1 MKNIKIGDEKMY
13 KLIATDLDGTLV
25 TDDKNLTDRTIE
37 NVKKA
42 LKKNVKIMISSARA
56 FYRLERYID
65 ELDLRKENQYT
76 ICFNGAII
84 VENITGKVLYSK
96 NLDKQEV
103 NELINLG
110 KELNISIML
119 YSKNA
124 HRAEK
129 IPEVIKKNKNSK
141 GMNLKIENFN
151 EIDFDKEDNYIYKIV
166 FMDKSEKITEV
177 RRNIPKEIGEKY
189 EVTSSV
195 PEYIEFVKKGIKKSE
210 AIKFIMDKCKIEQE
224 EVIAI
229 GDGENDVEMLR
240 FAGLGV
246 AMDNADNYVKEN
258 ADYITTSNNDDG
270 VGKVIEKFIL
280 NE

>member
-1 MKNIKIGDEKMY
+1 MY

-25 TDDKNLTDRTIE
+25 TDDKNLTDKTVE

-42 LKKNVKIMISSARA
+42 LKKNVKIMITSARA

-96 NLDKQEV
+96 NLDKEEV
-103 NELINLG
+103 SELIGLG
-110 KELNISIML
+110 KQLNVPIML

-124 HRAEK
+124 NLVEEM
-129 IPEVIKKNKNSK
+129 PEVIQKNKNSK
-141 GMNLKIENFN
+141 GMNIKIENFN
-151 EIDFDKEDNYIYKIV
+151 KIDFDEEENYIYKIV
-166 FMDKSEKITEV
+166 FMDKPERIIEIRKNLS
-177 RRNIPKEIGEKY
+177 KEIIDKY

-195 PEYIEFVKKGIKKSE
+195 PQYIEFVKNGIKKSK
-210 AIKFIMDKCKIEQE
+210 AIKFIMDKCKIKRE
-224 EVIAI
+224 EVMAI

-246 AMDNADNYVKEN
+246 AMENAGNYVKEN

-270 VGKVIEKFIL
+270 VGKVIEKFIFPKNIYQTL
-280 NE
+280 EK

>member
-1 MKNIKIGDEKMY
+1 MY

-65 ELDLRKENQYT
+65 ELDLRRENQYT
-76 ICFNGAII
+76 ICFNGAMI
-84 VENITGKVLYSK
+84 VENITGEVLYSK

-103 NELINLG
+103 NELISLG
-110 KELNISIML
+110 KQLNVPIML

-124 HRAEK
+124 HSAEE
-129 IPEVIKKNKNSK
+129 IPEVIQKNKNSK
-141 GMNLKIENFN
+141 GLNLKIENFN
-151 EIDFDKEDNYIYKIV
+151 KLDFDKEENYIYKIV
-166 FMDKSEKITEV
+166 FMDKPERIIEI
-177 RRNIPKEIGEKY
+177 RNNLSKEIINQY
-189 EVTSSV
+189 EVTSSI

-210 AIKFIMDKCKIEQE
+210 AIKFIMNKCKIEQE

-229 GDGENDVEMLR
+229 GDGENDIEMLR

-246 AMDNADNYVKEN
+246 AMGNADNYVKEN

-270 VGKVIEKFIL
+270 VGNVIEKFIL
-280 NE
+280 NDR

>member
-1 MKNIKIGDEKMY
+1 MY
-13 KLIATDLDGTLV
+13 KLIASDLDGTLV

-37 NVKKA
+37 DVKKA
-42 LKKNVKIMISSARA
+42 LKKNIKIMISSARA

-65 ELDLRKENQYT
+65 ELDLMREGQYT
-76 ICFNGAII
+76 ICFNGAMII
-84 VENITGKVLYSK
+84 ENITGKVLYSK
-96 NLDKQEV
+96 NLDKHEV
-103 NELINLG
+103 NGLISLG
-110 KELNISIML
+110 KQLNIPIML
-119 YSKNA
+119 YSKSA
-124 HRAEK
+124 HRAEA
-129 IPEVIKKNKNSK
+129 IPEVIQKNKNSK
-141 GMNLKIENFN
+141 GMNLEIKNFN
-151 EIDFDKEDNYIYKIV
+151 EIDFDKEENYIYKIV
-166 FMDKSEKITEV
+166 FMDKPEKIIEI
-177 RRNIPKEIGEKY
+177 RKKLPKEIIDKY

-210 AIKFIMDKCKIEQE
+210 AIKFIMDKCKIKQE

-270 VGKVIEKFIL
+270 VGKVIERFIL

>member
-1 MKNIKIGDEKMY
+1 
-13 KLIATDLDGTLV
+13 
-25 TDDKNLTDRTIE
+25 
-37 NVKKA
+37 
-42 LKKNVKIMISSARA
+42 
-56 FYRLERYID
+56 
-65 ELDLRKENQYT
+65 
-76 ICFNGAII
+76 
-84 VENITGKVLYSK
+84 
-96 NLDKQEV
+96 
-103 NELINLG
+103 
-110 KELNISIML
+110 
-119 YSKNA
+119 
-124 HRAEK
+124 
-129 IPEVIKKNKNSK
+129 
-141 GMNLKIENFN
+141 MNLKIENFT
-151 EIDFDKEDNYIYKIV
+151 EIDFDKEDTYIYKIV

>member
-1 MKNIKIGDEKMY
+1 MY

-56 FYRLERYID
+56 FYRIERYLN
-65 ELDLRKENQYT
+65 ELDLRRENQYT
-76 ICFNGAII
+76 ICFNGAMI

-96 NLDKQEV
+96 NLDKHEV
-103 NELINLG
+103 NELISLG
-110 KELNISIML
+110 KQLNVPIML
-119 YSKNA
+119 YSKSA
-124 HRAEK
+124 HRAEA
-129 IPEVIKKNKNSK
+129 IPEVIQKNKNSK

-151 EIDFDKEDNYIYKIV
+151 KIDFDKGENYIYKIV
-166 FMDKSEKITEV
+166 FMDKPEKIIGV
-177 RRNIPKEIGEKY
+177 RKNIPKEIIEKY

-210 AIKFIMDKCKIEQE
+210 AIKFIMDKCKIKQE

-229 GDGENDVEMLR
+229 GDGENDIEMLR

-246 AMDNADNYVKEN
+246 AMGNADDYVKEN
-258 ADYITTSNNDDG
+258 ADYITSSNHDDG
-270 VGKVIEKFIL
+270 VGKVIERFIL
-280 NE
+280 NDR

>member
-1 MKNIKIGDEKMY
+1 MY

-65 ELDLRKENQYT
+65 ELDLRRENQYT
-76 ICFNGAII
+76 ICFNGAMI
-84 VENITGKVLYSK
+84 VENITGEVLYSK

-103 NELINLG
+103 NELISLG
-110 KELNISIML
+110 KQLNVPIML

-124 HRAEK
+124 HCAEE
-129 IPEVIKKNKNSK
+129 IPEVIQKNKNSK
-141 GMNLKIENFN
+141 GLNLKIENFN
-151 EIDFDKEDNYIYKIV
+151 KLDFDKEENYIYKIV
-166 FMDKSEKITEV
+166 FMDKPERIIEI
-177 RRNIPKEIGEKY
+177 RNNLSKEIINQY
-189 EVTSSV
+189 EVTSSI

-210 AIKFIMDKCKIEQE
+210 AIKFIMNKCKIEQE

-229 GDGENDVEMLR
+229 GDGENDIEMLR

-246 AMDNADNYVKEN
+246 ALGNADNYVKEN

-270 VGKVIEKFIL
+270 VGNVIEKFIL
-280 NE
+280 NDR